1 LGTTL
6 SLISK
11 QTTAIIPKSQCHV
24 GTIRRVALTK
34 SFQTKLM
41 SNIHLNKRLIYVTG
55 LPRAGTFLCQL
66 LGHHPDIYSSGHSSP
81 LCSSL
86 NGLRHQLSDNEFLL
100 SQLDVDFEKVYQR
113 LLNAFRGFINGWFA
127 ESNSVWVVDKNRGW
141 LNQLEMVYH
150 LDPDCRMLVCVREL
164 GQIYGSVEAQHQKTL
179 LLDFPDHLANLSR
192 YARAD
197 KLFGNEGVIGTPLK
211 SIENLQDI
219 DNRLQSRLY
228 YVVFEHLMAE
238 PVLVMREIYQWLN
251 LPEAP
256 FDPQQLE
263 VKAHES
269 DSYYRFKY
277 QHKTYSSCQPPARH
291 SIPQRIEEEL
301 KKNFAWFYQTFYP
314 GI

>member
-1 LGTTL
+1 M
-6 SLISK
+6 
-11 QTTAIIPKSQCHV
+11 P
-24 GTIRRVALTK
+24 
-34 SFQTKLM
+34 
-41 SNIHLNKRLIYVTG
+41 NIHLNKRLIYVTG
-55 LPRAGTFLCQL
+55 LPRAGSTFLCQL
-66 LGHHPDIYSSGHSSP
+66 LGHHPEIYSPGYSSP
-81 LCSSL
+81 LCPSL

-100 SQLDVDFEKVYQR
+100 SQLDVDFERVYQR

-127 ESNSVWVVDKNRGW
+127 ESDSVWVVDKNRGW
-141 LNQLEMVYH
+141 LNQLEMVSH

-251 LPEAP
+251 LPEAA
-256 FDPQQLE
+256 FDPQLLE

-291 SIPQRIEEEL
+291 SIPQRIETEL

>member
-1 LGTTL
+1 
-6 SLISK
+6 
-11 QTTAIIPKSQCHV
+11 
-24 GTIRRVALTK
+24 
-34 SFQTKLM
+34 M

-55 LPRAGTFLCQL
+55 LPRAGSTFLCQL
-66 LGHHPDIYSSGHSSP
+66 LGHHPEIYSPGYSSP
-81 LCSSL
+81 LCPSL

-100 SQLDVDFEKVYQR
+100 SQLDVDFERVYQR

-127 ESNSVWVVDKNRGW
+127 ESDSVWVVDKNRGW
-141 LNQLEMVYH
+141 LNQLEMVSH

-197 KLFGNEGVIGTPLK
+197 KLFGNDGVIGTPLK

-251 LPEAP
+251 LPEAA
-256 FDPQQLE
+256 FDPQLLE

-291 SIPQRIEEEL
+291 SIPQRIETEL
-301 KKNFAWFYQTFYP
+301 KNNFAWFYQTFYP